1 MSFVFADP
9 GSMEDACHICHMSYS
24 FTGQTLKNG
33 FTLLTTLQKNSSS
46 VTLFTVSSFVP
57 SWTCALIV
65 LLSNFFTSSSVQ
77 TRILDKTSVF
87 IITTFR
93 LIRIVNVMLEVV
105 YRVPMVIDNG
115 QEKSHK
121 KLTFSIN
128 IATNQIYIAIIA
140 LLIEMGF
147 LLLISYNYTMMK
159 CVLLWLGIRPM
170 QNFEQH

>member
-1 MSFVFADP
+1 
-9 GSMEDACHICHMSYS
+9 MEDACHICHMSYS

-33 FTLLTTLQKNSSS
+33 FTSLTTLQKNSSS

-57 SWTCALIV
+57 SWTCTLIV
-65 LLSNFFTSSSVQ
+65 LSNFFTSSSVQ

-87 IITTFR
+87 IISTFR

-105 YRVPMVIDNG
+105 YRVPIVIDNG

-159 CVLLWLGIRPM
+159 CVLL
-170 QNFEQH
+170 